1 MTNKERTI
9 AECQVENLISDI
21 SNRYGQAVSDSLI
34 KLYGDSPKQLDA
46 LELEALRDD
55 LITVENDKW

>member
-9 AECQVENLISDI
+9 AECQVENLINDI

-34 KLYGDSPKQLDA
+34 KLYGDSPEQLGA

-55 LITVENDKW
+55 LITVENDK